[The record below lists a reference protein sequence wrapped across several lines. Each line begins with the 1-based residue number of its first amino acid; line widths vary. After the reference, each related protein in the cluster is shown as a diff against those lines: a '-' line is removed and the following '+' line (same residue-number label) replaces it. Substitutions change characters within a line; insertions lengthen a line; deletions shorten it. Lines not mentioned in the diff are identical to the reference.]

1 MNYFIRLTP
10 FITIKKKIV
19 THHHNINTTKEKED
33 IFLKI
38 PGKDE
43 VFLKIPEKDE
53 VFLKIPEEDE
63 KICCICLE
71 KIETKKIIMSDCK
84 HEMHVKCARKWFNE
98 SPNCPFCRSDQ
109 IRLKKRICWE

>member
-1 MNYFIRLTP
+1 MNYFIRLTS
-10 FITIKKKIV
+10 FINIKKKIV
-19 THHHNINTTKEKED
+19 THHYNINTTKEKED

-38 PGKDE
+38 S
-43 VFLKIPEKDE
+43 
-53 VFLKIPEEDE
+53 EEDE

-84 HEMHVKCARKWFNE
+84 HEMHVKCAKKWFYE